1 MSNNNPL
8 GTSSKL
14 KHWNNEDDKEDN
26 SMGNQT
32 WEYRKDLAKISG
44 LKVDGCTKQ
53 SQKCVFPGFL
63 N

>member
-1 MSNNNPL
+1 MSNNNPR

-14 KHWNNEDDKEDN
+14 KYWNNEDDKEDN

-32 WEYRKDLAKISG
+32 WEYRKDLAKMSG
-44 LKVDGCTKQ
+44 LKVDGCKKK
-53 SQKCVFPGFL
+53 SKKGVFPGFL

>member
-1 MSNNNPL
+1 MSNNNPR

-32 WEYRKDLAKISG
+32 WEYRKDLAKMSG
-44 LKVDGCTKQ
+44 LKVDGCKK
-53 SQKCVFPGFL
+53 SKKCVFPGFL